1 MNISEYLK
9 DISYYPLLS
18 REEEYHLS
26 AMLTSGDLLAR
37 EKLISSNLRLVV
49 SIAKKYLNTGM
60 TIQDLI
66 QEGNIGLIKAVEK
79 FDPSMEKRF
88 STYATW
94 WIKQSI
100 LRALSST
107 KGIMRYPAYVH
118 DNISKISKYIKKYR
132 ECYSETPSIEDI
144 AKNLELKE
152 EEVQKCLNL
161 VNTSYISFEEPFG
174 ENINLHS
181 IIPDKSFLEDEIFEK
196 FENVELMKLLN
207 KLNLKEK
214 KVIIYRFGLFG
225 ETTLTL
231 EEIGSKLDLTRE
243 RIRQIQNIALKKL
256 KRKVENQ
263 VAN

>member
-9 DISYYPLLS
+9 DISFYPLLT
-18 REEEYHLS
+18 REEECHLS
-26 AMLTSGDLLAR
+26 VMLSSGDIYAR

-79 FDPSMEKRF
+79 FDPTMGKRF

-118 DNISKISKYIKKYR
+118 DNISKISKFIKRHK
-132 ECYSETPSIEDI
+132 ESFNETPSIDKM
-144 AKNLELKE
+144 ASSLELKTD
-152 EEVQKCLNL
+152 EVKKCLNL
-161 VNTSYISFEEPFG
+161 INTSYISFEEPFG

-181 IIPDKSFLEDEIFEK
+181 IIPDKSYLEDEIFEK
-196 FENVELMKLLN
+196 FENAELMKLLE
-207 KLNLKEK
+207 KLNNKEK
-214 KVIIYRFGLFG
+214 QVIIYRFGLF
-225 ETTLTL
+225 EEKNLTL
-231 EEIGSKLDLTRE
+231 EEIGLKLDLTRE

-263 VAN
+263 IAN